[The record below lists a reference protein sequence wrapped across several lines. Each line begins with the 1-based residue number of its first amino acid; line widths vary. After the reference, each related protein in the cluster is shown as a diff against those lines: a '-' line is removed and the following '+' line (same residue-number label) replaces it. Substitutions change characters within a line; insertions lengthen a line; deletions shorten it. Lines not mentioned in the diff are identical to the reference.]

1 MEAILLAVTV
11 QMSADTRWKEAFY
24 YQPLERHSGVFQP
37 INFCLLLLHN
47 CCKCCLERPSNKN
60 FASKY
65 GIENENMLM
74 CAWEKERR
82 RYWERERI
90 NCCVKSIKIRRFR
103 SRLFVWIY
111 VRISDYFYFRYV
123 WNIFWYLLARSN
135 SFQLI
140 YGFFSFVW
148 VLSVAAHSIVYW
160 TNTVNFVR
168 HVIVL

>member
-1 MEAILLAVTV
+1 MNYFKKFKNIVIYV
-11 QMSADTRWKEAFY
+11 FVWKSQHMNIKTSFFLTYEFVKIRIGY
-24 YQPLERHSGVFQP
+24 ET
-37 INFCLLLLHN
+37 
-47 CCKCCLERPSNKN
+47 KN

-65 GIENENMLM
+65 GVENENMLM
-74 CAWEKERR
+74 CVRERETR

-90 NCCVKSIKIRRFR
+90 NCCVKSIKIRRFKT
-103 SRLFVWIY
+103 RLFVWIY

-123 WNIFWYLLARSN
+123 WNIFWYLLARSY

-148 VLSVAAHSIVYW
+148 VLSVAAHSIFYW
-160 TNTVNFVR
+160 TNPVNFVR